1 MNQLFIISSLGQ
13 WGSPSRLKAE
23 LTVCPQDTSIGGT
36 FSTYAFIICRLFD
49 CVIKKLL

>member
-1 MNQLFIISSLGQ
+1 MNHIYIYIFLGQ

-49 CVIKKLL
+49 SVTKKLL